1 MMQHEFRRY
10 WTVICRLGTNMRLLL
25 AGAAL
30 LGLGNGIFMTFFN
43 LYLKQGGL
51 GEAFLGR
58 LNSLGTIGSLALAI
72 PAGLLVTR
80 LGSRKS
86 LVLSCALIAVFGALQ
101 ANVLVPA
108 LLVVL
113 QIGISASTMLYGATY
128 NPEMM
133 RSTDP
138 EDRQVAFSLAFTVGT
153 VMSVIASVVGGLLP
167 RLFARFGAS
176 PVTGLRLTLLVGA
189 ALILAST
196 AVFIRLREHHDGN
209 SEPAA
214 DTPCALPNEPEVT
227 PSWKRFAFRYA
238 AVNVIIGFGA
248 GLSIP
253 YLNLYFTNRF
263 HASTVVVGNLFAM
276 SNVVLTVGALL
287 APWLVR
293 RAGLLR
299 TIAVTVGGSLVF
311 LVIMAT
317 THNIIIAAL
326 AFWMR
331 AGLMMCSTPVTD
343 KFCLEL
349 VPPEKRSVAH
359 NVFMMAWTGSW
370 AVSTALGGWLIQR
383 TGFTLPMVLTAA
395 VYGIY
400 LAVFIL
406 SFRHHPAMQYPSS
419 VCPPTI
425 PAQTD

>member
-1 MMQHEFRRY
+1 MQHEFRRY
-10 WTVICRLGTNMRLLL
+10 WTAICHLSTNMRRLL

-80 LGSRKS
+80 LGSRMS
-86 LVLSCALIAVFGALQ
+86 LVLSCALIAVFGAFQ
-101 ANVLVPA
+101 ASVLVPA

-113 QIGISASTMLYGATY
+113 QIGVSASNMLYGATY

-138 EDRQVAFSLAFTVGT
+138 GDRQVAFSLAFTIGT
-153 VMSVIASVVGGLLP
+153 VTSVVASVVGGLLP

-176 PVTGLRLTLLVGA
+176 PLTGLRLTLLVGA
-189 ALILAST
+189 VFILAST
-196 AVFIRLREHHDGN
+196 AVFIRLRESHDGS
-209 SEPAA
+209 SEHAMDA
-214 DTPCALPNEPEVT
+214 TCSVESEPEVT
-227 PSWKRFAFRYA
+227 SSWKRFAVRYA

-253 YLNLYFTNRF
+253 YLNLYFADRF

-276 SNVVLTVGALL
+276 SNVVLTIGVLL

-299 TIAVTVGGSLVF
+299 TIGVTVGGSLVF
-311 LVIMAT
+311 LVIMAF

-349 VPPEKRSVAH
+349 VPPDKRSVAH
-359 NVFMMAWTGSW
+359 NIFLMAWTGSW
-370 AVSTALGGWLIQR
+370 AISTALGGWLIQK
-383 TGFTLPMVLTAA
+383 TGFALPMMLTAA
-395 VYGIY
+395 VYGTY

>member
-1 MMQHEFRRY
+1 MHREFRRY
-10 WTVICRLGTNMRLLL
+10 WTAICHLGTNMRLLL

-30 LGLGNGIFMTFFN
+30 LGLGNGIFLTFFN

-51 GEAFLGR
+51 GEAFLGC

-80 LGSRKS
+80 LGSRMS

-101 ANVLVPA
+101 AGVLVPA
-108 LLVVL
+108 LLIVL
-113 QIGISASTMLYGATY
+113 QIGVSASNMLYGATY

-138 EDRQVAFSLAFTVGT
+138 GDRQVAFSLAFTIGT
-153 VMSVIASVVGGLLP
+153 VTSVVASVVGGLLP
-167 RLFARFGAS
+167 RLFARFGSS
-176 PVTGLRLTLLVGA
+176 PLTGLRLTLFVGA
-189 ALILAST
+189 GFILAST
-196 AVFIRLREHHDGN
+196 AVFVRVREYQHGSGEQARDA
-209 SEPAA
+209 STSVQTE
-214 DTPCALPNEPEVT
+214 LEVT
-227 PSWKRFAFRYA
+227 SSWKRFAVRYA
-238 AVNVIIGFGA
+238 VVCVIIGFGA

-253 YLNLYFTNRF
+253 YLNLYFADRF
-263 HASTVVVGNLFAM
+263 HSSTVAVGNLFAM
-276 SNVVLTVGALL
+276 SNVVLTVGVLL

-299 TIAVTVGGSLVF
+299 TIGVTIGGSLVF
-311 LVIMAT
+311 LVMMAF

-349 VPPEKRSVAH
+349 VPPDKRSVAH
-359 NVFMMAWTGSW
+359 NIFLMAWTGSW
-370 AVSTALGGWLIQR
+370 AVSTAVGGWLIQK
-383 TGFTLPMVLTAA
+383 TGFALPMMLTAA
-395 VYGIY
+395 IYGTY

-406 SFRHHPAMQYPSS
+406 FFRHHPAMQYPGA
-419 VCPPTI
+419 VCPPAI

>member
-1 MMQHEFRRY
+1 MHHELKRY
-10 WTVICRLGTNMRLLL
+10 WTTIRRLGTNMRLLL

-30 LGLGNGIFMTFFN
+30 LGMGNGIFMTFFN

-72 PAGLLVTR
+72 PAGILVTR

-86 LVLSCALIAVFGALQ
+86 LALSCALIAVFGALQ
-101 ANVLVPA
+101 ANALVPA
-108 LLVVL
+108 LLVIL
-113 QIGISASTMLYGATY
+113 EIGVSASNMLYGAAY

-138 EDRQVAFSLAFTVGT
+138 GDRQVAFSLAFTVGT
-153 VMSVIASVVGGLLP
+153 VMSVIASIVGGLLP
-167 RLFARFGAS
+167 RLSARFGAS
-176 PVTGLRLTLLVGA
+176 PLAGLRVTLLVGA
-189 ALILAST
+189 AFILAST
-196 AVFIRLREHHDGN
+196 AVFIRLREHHDGADESKTD
-209 SEPAA
+209 SE
-214 DTPCALPNEPEVT
+214 CATQDEPEIT
-227 PSWKRFAFRYA
+227 SSWKRFAFRYA
-238 AVNVIIGFGA
+238 VVNVIIGFGA
-248 GLSIP
+248 GLTIP
-253 YLNLYFTNRF
+253 YLNLYFADRF
-263 HASTVVVGNLFAM
+263 NASTVVVGNLFAV
-276 SNVVLTVGALL
+276 SNVVLTAGVLL

-293 RAGLLR
+293 RTGLMR

-311 LVIMAT
+311 LVIMAF
-317 THNIIIAAL
+317 THSIVIAAL

-349 VPPEKRSVAH
+349 VPPDKRSVAH
-359 NVFMMAWTGSW
+359 NIFQMAWTGSW
-370 AVSTALGGWLIQR
+370 AVSTALGGWLIQK
-383 TGFTLPMVLTAA
+383 TGFSLPMILTAA

-400 LAVFIL
+400 LVVFIL
-406 SFRHHPAMQYPSS
+406 SFRRHPAMQHSGL
-419 VCPPTI
+419 VCPAPI

>member
-10 WTVICRLGTNMRLLL
+10 WTAICRLGTNMRLLL

-138 EDRQVAFSLAFTVGT
+138 EDRQVAFSLAFTTGT
-153 VMSVIASVVGGLLP
+153 VMSVIASVVGGLLQ

-176 PVTGLRLTLLVGA
+176 PVTGLRLTLVVGA

-196 AVFIRLREHHDGN
+196 AVFIRLREYHDGS
-209 SEPAA
+209 SEQVVDA
-214 DTPCALPNEPEVT
+214 TCSVQSEPEVT
-227 PSWKRFAFRYA
+227 SSWKRFAFRYA
-238 AVNVIIGFGA
+238 VVNVIIGFGA

-253 YLNLYFTNRF
+253 YLNLYFTDRF

-276 SNVVLTVGALL
+276 SNVVLTVGVLL

-299 TIAVTVGGSLVF
+299 TIGVTVGGSLVF
-311 LVIMAT
+311 LVIMAF
-317 THNIIIAAL
+317 TH
-326 AFWMR
+326 
-331 AGLMMCSTPVTD
+331 

-349 VPPEKRSVAH
+349 VPSDKRSVAH
-359 NVFMMAWTGSW
+359 NIFQMAWTGSW
-370 AVSTALGGWLIQR
+370 AVSTALGGWLIQK
-383 TGFTLPMVLTAA
+383 TGFALPMMLTAA

-406 SFRHHPAMQYPSS
+406 SFRHHPTMQYPSS
-419 VCPPTI
+419 VCPATI
-425 PAQTD
+425 PTQTD

>member
-1 MMQHEFRRY
+1 MHRELRRY
-10 WTVICRLGTNMRLLL
+10 WTTICHLGTNMRLLL
-25 AGAAL
+25 VGAAL

-80 LGSRKS
+80 LGSRMS
-86 LVLSCALIAVFGALQ
+86 LVLSCALIAVLGALQ

-113 QIGISASTMLYGATY
+113 QIGISASNMLYGAAY

-138 EDRQVAFSLAFTVGT
+138 GDRQVAFSLAFTAGT
-153 VMSVIASVVGGLLP
+153 AASVVASVVGGLLP
-167 RLFARFGAS
+167 RLFVRFGAS
-176 PVTGLRLTLLVGA
+176 PVTGLRLTLVVGA
-189 ALILAST
+189 IFILAST
-196 AVFIRLREHHDGN
+196 AVFMRLREYQHGN
-209 SEPAA
+209 GGQAVDASRSVQS
-214 DTPCALPNEPEVT
+214 EPEVT
-227 PSWKRFAFRYA
+227 SSWKRFAVRYA
-238 AVNVIIGFGA
+238 VVNVIIGFGA

-253 YLNLYFTNRF
+253 YLNLYFADRF
-263 HASTVVVGNLFAM
+263 HASTVAVGNLFAM
-276 SNVVLTVGALL
+276 SNVVLTVGVLL

-293 RAGLLR
+293 RAGIIR
-299 TIAVTVGGSLVF
+299 TIGVTVGGSLVF
-311 LVIMAT
+311 LVIMAF

-349 VPPEKRSVAH
+349 VPPDKRSVAH
-359 NVFMMAWTGSW
+359 NIFMMAWTGSW
-370 AVSTALGGWLIQR
+370 AISTALGGWLIQK
-383 TGFTLPMVLTAA
+383 TGFALPMVLTAA
-395 VYGIY
+395 IYGIY

-406 SFRHHPAMQYPSS
+406 SFRHHPTMQYPSS
-419 VCPPTI
+419 VCPATI

>member
-1 MMQHEFRRY
+1 MQHEFRRY

-30 LGLGNGIFMTFFN
+30 LGLGNGIFLTFFN
-43 LYLKQGGL
+43 LYLQQGGL

-58 LNSLGTIGSLALAI
+58 LNSLGMIGSLALAI

-138 EDRQVAFSLAFTVGT
+138 GDRQAVFSLAFTVGT
-153 VMSVIASVVGGLLP
+153 VMSVIASVMGGLLP

-176 PVTGLRLTLLVGA
+176 PLIGLRLTLVVGA
-189 ALILAST
+189 AFILAST
-196 AVFIRLREHHDGN
+196 AVFIRLREYHDG
-209 SEPAA
+209 SREQVV
-214 DTPCALPNEPEVT
+214 DTPCSIQSEPEVT
-227 PSWKRFAFRYA
+227 SSWKRFAFRYA

-253 YLNLYFTNRF
+253 YLNLYFADRF

-276 SNVVLTVGALL
+276 SNVVLTVGVLL

-299 TIAVTVGGSLVF
+299 TIGVTVGGSLVF
-311 LVIMAT
+311 LVIMAF

-326 AFWMR
+326 AFWIR

-349 VPPEKRSVAH
+349 VPPDKRSVAH
-359 NVFMMAWTGSW
+359 NIFQVAWTASW
-370 AVSTALGGWLIQR
+370 AVSTALGGWLIQK
-383 TGFTLPMVLTAA
+383 TGFALPMVLTAA

-400 LAVFIL
+400 LAFFIL
-406 SFRHHPAMQYPSS
+406 SFRHHPAMQYSSS

-425 PAQTD
+425 PAHTD

>member
-1 MMQHEFRRY
+1 MQHEFRRY
-10 WTVICRLGTNMRLLL
+10 WTVICHLGTNMRLLL

-30 LGLGNGIFMTFFN
+30 LGLGNGIFLTFFN
-43 LYLKQGGL
+43 LYLQQGGL

-113 QIGISASTMLYGATY
+113 QIGVSASTMLYGATY

-133 RSTDP
+133 HSTDP
-138 EDRQVAFSLAFTVGT
+138 GDRQAVFSLAFTVGT

-176 PVTGLRLTLLVGA
+176 LLIGLRLTLVVGA
-189 ALILAST
+189 AFILAST
-196 AVFIRLREHHDGN
+196 AVFIRLREYHDG
-209 SEPAA
+209 SREQVVDAPSSVQS
-214 DTPCALPNEPEVT
+214 EPEVT
-227 PSWKRFAFRYA
+227 SSWKRFAFRYA
-238 AVNVIIGFGA
+238 AVSVIIGFGA

-253 YLNLYFTNRF
+253 YLNLYFADRF

-276 SNVVLTVGALL
+276 SNVVLTVGVLL

-299 TIAVTVGGSLVF
+299 TIGVTVGGSLVF
-311 LVIMAT
+311 LVIMAF
-317 THNIIIAAL
+317 THNIFIATL
-326 AFWMR
+326 AFWIR

-349 VPPEKRSVAH
+349 VPPDKRSVAH
-359 NVFMMAWTGSW
+359 NIFQVAWTVSW
-370 AVSTALGGWLIQR
+370 AVSTALGGWLIQK
-383 TGFTLPMVLTAA
+383 TGFALPMVLTAA

-406 SFRHHPAMQYPSS
+406 SFRHHPAMQYSSS
-419 VCPPTI
+419 VCPPTM

>member
-1 MMQHEFRRY
+1 MQHEFRRY
-10 WTVICRLGTNMRLLL
+10 WTTICHLGTNMRLLL

-43 LYLKQGGL
+43 LYLQQGGL

-80 LGSRKS
+80 LDSRKS

-138 EDRQVAFSLAFTVGT
+138 GDRQVAFSLAFTTGT
-153 VMSVIASVVGGLLP
+153 VMSVVASVVGGLLP
-167 RLFARFGAS
+167 RLFAHFGAS
-176 PVTGLRLTLLVGA
+176 PVTGLRLTLVVGA
-189 ALILAST
+189 IFILAS
-196 AVFIRLREHHDGN
+196 AAAFIHLREYQHGN
-209 SEPAA
+209 GGQTVDASHSVQS
-214 DTPCALPNEPEVT
+214 EPEVT
-227 PSWKRFAFRYA
+227 SSWKRFAVRYA
-238 AVNVIIGFGA
+238 VVSVIIGFGA

-253 YLNLYFTNRF
+253 YLNLYFADRF
-263 HASTVVVGNLFAM
+263 HASTVAVGNLFAM
-276 SNVVLTVGALL
+276 SNVVLTVGVLL

-293 RAGLLR
+293 RAGLMR
-299 TIAVTVGGSLVF
+299 TIGVTVGGSLVF
-311 LVIMAT
+311 LVIMAF

-349 VPPEKRSVAH
+349 VPPDKRSVAH
-359 NVFMMAWTGSW
+359 NIFMMAWTGSW
-370 AVSTALGGWLIQR
+370 AISTALGGWLIQK
-383 TGFTLPMVLTAA
+383 TGFALPMMLTAA

-406 SFRHHPAMQYPSS
+406 SFRHHPTMQYPSS
-419 VCPPTI
+419 VCPATI
-425 PAQTD
+425 PVQTD

>member
-1 MMQHEFRRY
+1 MQHEFRRY
-10 WTVICRLGTNMRLLL
+10 WTVICHLGTNMRRLLS
-25 AGAAL
+25 GAAL

-101 ANVLVPA
+101 ANILVPA

-113 QIGISASTMLYGATY
+113 QVGISASTMLYGATY

-138 EDRQVAFSLAFTVGT
+138 QDRQVAFSLAFTIGT
-153 VMSVIASVVGGLLP
+153 VMAVIASAVGGLLP

-189 ALILAST
+189 AFILAST
-196 AVFIRLREHHDGN
+196 AVFIRLREHHSGTG
-209 SEPAA
+209 EQAA

-253 YLNLYFTNRF
+253 YLNLYFTDRF

-276 SNVVLTVGALL
+276 SNAVLTVGVLL

-299 TIAVTVGGSLVF
+299 TIAITVGGSLVF
-311 LVIMAT
+311 LVIMAL
-317 THNIIIAAL
+317 THNVVIAAL

-349 VPPEKRSVAH
+349 VPSDKRSVAH
-359 NVFMMAWTGSW
+359 NIFQMAWTGSW
-370 AVSTALGGWLIQR
+370 AISTALGGWLIQK

-395 VYGIY
+395 IYGIY
-400 LAVFIL
+400 LAFFIL
-406 SFRHHPAMQYPSS
+406 SFRHHPAMQHPST

-425 PAQTD
+425 PVQTD

>member
-1 MMQHEFRRY
+1 
-10 WTVICRLGTNMRLLL
+10 
-25 AGAAL
+25 
-30 LGLGNGIFMTFFN
+30 
-43 LYLKQGGL
+43 
-51 GEAFLGR
+51 
-58 LNSLGTIGSLALAI
+58 
-72 PAGLLVTR
+72 
-80 LGSRKS
+80 
-86 LVLSCALIAVFGALQ
+86 
-101 ANVLVPA
+101 
-108 LLVVL
+108 
-113 QIGISASTMLYGATY
+113 
-128 NPEMM
+128 
-133 RSTDP
+133 
-138 EDRQVAFSLAFTVGT
+138 
-153 VMSVIASVVGGLLP
+153 
-167 RLFARFGAS
+167 RFGAS
-176 PVTGLRLTLLVGA
+176 PVSGLRLTLVVGA
-189 ALILAST
+189 AFVLAST
-196 AVFIRLREHHDGN
+196 AVFMRLREHRSGS
-209 SEPAA
+209 SEQVA
-214 DTPCALPNEPEVT
+214 DTPCALQNEPEVT

-253 YLNLYFTNRF
+253 YLNLYFTDRF

-276 SNVVLTVGALL
+276 SNVVLTVGVLL

-311 LVIMAT
+311 LVIMAFA
-317 THNIIIAAL
+317 HNIIVATL

-349 VPPEKRSVAH
+349 VPPDRRSVAH
-359 NVFMMAWTGSW
+359 NIFQMAWTGSW
-370 AVSTALGGWLIQR
+370 AVSTALGGWLIQK
-383 TGFTLPMVLTAA
+383 TGFTLPMVLTAT

-406 SFRHHPAMQYPSS
+406 SFRHHPAMQHAGS

>member
-1 MMQHEFRRY
+1 
-10 WTVICRLGTNMRLLL
+10 MRLLL

-30 LGLGNGIFMTFFN
+30 LGLGNGIFLTFFN

-80 LGSRKS
+80 LGSRMS
-86 LVLSCALIAVFGALQ
+86 LVLSCALIAVLGALQ

-113 QIGISASTMLYGATY
+113 QIGISASNMLYGAAY

-138 EDRQVAFSLAFTVGT
+138 GDRQVAFSLAFTAGVA
-153 VMSVIASVVGGLLP
+153 ASVVGGLLP
-167 RLFARFGAS
+167 RLFVRFGAS
-176 PVTGLRLTLLVGA
+176 PVTGLRLTLVVGA
-189 ALILAST
+189 IFILAST
-196 AVFIRLREHHDGN
+196 AVFMRLREYQHGN
-209 SEPAA
+209 GGQAVDASRSVQS
-214 DTPCALPNEPEVT
+214 EPEVT
-227 PSWKRFAFRYA
+227 SSWKRFAVRYA
-238 AVNVIIGFGA
+238 VVNVIIGFGA

-253 YLNLYFTNRF
+253 YLNLYFADRF
-263 HASTVVVGNLFAM
+263 HASTVAVGNLFAM
-276 SNVVLTVGALL
+276 SNVVLTVGVLL

-293 RAGLLR
+293 RAGIIR
-299 TIAVTVGGSLVF
+299 TIGVTVGGSLVF
-311 LVIMAT
+311 LVIMAF

-349 VPPEKRSVAH
+349 VPPDKRSVAH
-359 NVFMMAWTGSW
+359 NIFMMAWTGSW
-370 AVSTALGGWLIQR
+370 AISTALGGWLIQK
-383 TGFTLPMVLTAA
+383 TGFALPMVLTAA
-395 VYGIY
+395 IYGIY

-406 SFRHHPAMQYPSS
+406 SFRHHPTMQYPSS
-419 VCPPTI
+419 VCPATI

>member
-1 MMQHEFRRY
+1 MQHEFRRY
-10 WTVICRLGTNMRLLL
+10 WTVISHLGTNMRLLL
-25 AGAAL
+25 SGAAL

-101 ANVLVPA
+101 ANILVPA

-113 QIGISASTMLYGATY
+113 QVGISASTMLYGATY

-138 EDRQVAFSLAFTVGT
+138 QDRQVAFSLAFTIGT
-153 VMSVIASVVGGLLP
+153 VMAVIASAVGGLLP

-189 ALILAST
+189 AFILAST
-196 AVFIRLREHHDGN
+196 AVFIRLREHHGGT
-209 SEPAA
+209 SEQAA

-227 PSWKRFAFRYA
+227 SSWKRFAFRYA

-253 YLNLYFTNRF
+253 YLNLYFTDRF

-276 SNVVLTVGALL
+276 SNVVLTVGVLL

-311 LVIMAT
+311 LVIMAL
-317 THNIIIAAL
+317 THSVVIAAL

-349 VPPEKRSVAH
+349 VPPEKRSVTH
-359 NVFMMAWTGSW
+359 NIFQMAWTGSW
-370 AVSTALGGWLIQR
+370 AVSTALGGWLIQK

-395 VYGIY
+395 IYGIY
-400 LAVFIL
+400 LAFFIL
-406 SFRHHPAMQYPSS
+406 SFRHHPAMQHPST

-425 PAQTD
+425 PVQTD

>member
-1 MMQHEFRRY
+1 MQHEFRRY
-10 WTVICRLGTNMRLLL
+10 WTAISHLGTNMRLLL

-58 LNSLGTIGSLALAI
+58 LNSLGTLGSLALAI

-138 EDRQVAFSLAFTVGT
+138 RDRQVAFSLAFTTGT
-153 VMSVIASVVGGLLP
+153 VMSVIASAVGGLLP

-176 PVTGLRLTLLVGA
+176 PVTGLRLTLVVGA
-189 ALILAST
+189 TLILAST
-196 AVFIRLREHHDGN
+196 AVFIRLREYHDGS
-209 SEPAA
+209 SEQAA
-214 DTPCALPNEPEVT
+214 DAPYSIQSEPEVT
-227 PSWKRFAFRYA
+227 SSWKRFAFRYA
-238 AVNVIIGFGA
+238 VVNVIIGFGA

-253 YLNLYFTNRF
+253 YLNLYFTDRF

-276 SNVVLTVGALL
+276 SNVVLTVGVLL

-311 LVIMAT
+311 LVIMAF

-349 VPPEKRSVAH
+349 VPPDKRSVAH
-359 NVFMMAWTGSW
+359 NIFQMAWTGSW
-370 AVSTALGGWLIQR
+370 AVSTALGGWLIQK
-383 TGFTLPMVLTAA
+383 TGFALPMVLTAA

-406 SFRHHPAMQYPSS
+406 SFRHHPTMQYSS
-419 VCPPTI
+419 TVCPAAI

>member
-1 MMQHEFRRY
+1 MQHEFRRY
-10 WTVICRLGTNMRLLL
+10 WTAICRLGTNMRLLL

-80 LGSRKS
+80 LGSRNS

-138 EDRQVAFSLAFTVGT
+138 GDRQVAFSLAFTTGT
-153 VMSVIASVVGGLLP
+153 VMSIIASVVGGFLP

-196 AVFIRLREHHDGN
+196 AVFIRLREYQSSS
-209 SEPAA
+209 SEQMA
-214 DTPCALPNEPEVT
+214 DIPCVVQNEPEVT

-253 YLNLYFTNRF
+253 YLNLYFTDRF

-276 SNVVLTVGALL
+276 SNVVLTVGVLL

-311 LVIMAT
+311 LVIMAF
-317 THNIIIAAL
+317 THNIVIAAL

-349 VPPEKRSVAH
+349 VPPDKRSVAH
-359 NVFMMAWTGSW
+359 NVFQTAWTASW
-370 AVSTALGGWLIQR
+370 AVSTALGGWLIQK
-383 TGFTLPMVLTAA
+383 TGFTLPMVLTAT

-400 LAVFIL
+400 LTVFIL
-406 SFRHHPAMQYPSS
+406 SFRHHPTMQHSSS

-425 PAQTD
+425 PTQTD

>member
-1 MMQHEFRRY
+1 MIQHEFRRY
-10 WTVICRLGTNMRLLL
+10 WTTICHLGTNMRLLL

-80 LGSRKS
+80 LGSRRS

-113 QIGISASTMLYGATY
+113 QVGISASTMLYGATY

-138 EDRQVAFSLAFTVGT
+138 QDRQVAFSLAFTTGT
-153 VMSVIASVVGGLLP
+153 VMSVIASAVGGLLP
-167 RLFARFGAS
+167 RFFAQFGAL

-189 ALILAST
+189 AFILAST
-196 AVFIRLREHHDGN
+196 GVFIRLREHQSGG
-209 SEPAA
+209 EQAA
-214 DTPCALPNEPEVT
+214 DAHSTLQNEPEVT

-253 YLNLYFTNRF
+253 YLNLYFTDRF

-276 SNVVLTVGALL
+276 SNVVLTVGVLL

-293 RAGLLR
+293 RAGPLR

-311 LVIMAT
+311 LVIMAL
-317 THNIIIAAL
+317 THNVFIAAL

-349 VPPEKRSVAH
+349 VPSDKRSVAH
-359 NVFMMAWTGSW
+359 NIFQMAWTGSW
-370 AVSTALGGWLIQR
+370 AVSTALGGWLIQK

-395 VYGIY
+395 IYGIY
-400 LAVFIL
+400 LALFVL
-406 SFRHHPAMQYPSS
+406 SFRHHPAMQLSGS

-425 PAQTD
+425 PVQTD

>member
-1 MMQHEFRRY
+1 M
-10 WTVICRLGTNMRLLL
+10 
-25 AGAAL
+25 
-30 LGLGNGIFMTFFN
+30 
-43 LYLKQGGL
+43 
-51 GEAFLGR
+51 
-58 LNSLGTIGSLALAI
+58 
-72 PAGLLVTR
+72 TR

-113 QIGISASTMLYGATY
+113 QVGISASTMLYGATY

-138 EDRQVAFSLAFTVGT
+138 QDRQVAFSLAFTTGT
-153 VMSVIASVVGGLLP
+153 AMSVIASAVGGLLP
-167 RLFARFGAS
+167 RFFAPVRGIARHRAPPDPPCGSCLHPCEHGRLHPPAGAS
-176 PVTGLRLTLLVGA
+176 SERRRAASRHPGA
-189 ALILAST
+189 HQS
-196 AVFIRLREHHDGN
+196 
-209 SEPAA
+209 
-214 DTPCALPNEPEVT
+214 EPEVT
-227 PSWKRFAFRYA
+227 SSWKRFAFRYA

-253 YLNLYFTNRF
+253 YLNLYFTDRF

-276 SNVVLTVGALL
+276 SNVVLTAGVLL

-311 LVIMAT
+311 LVIMAL
-317 THNIIIAAL
+317 THNVVIAAL

-343 KFCLEL
+343 EFCLEL
-349 VPPEKRSVAH
+349 VPSDKRSVAH
-359 NVFMMAWTGSW
+359 NIFQMAWTGSW
-370 AVSTALGGWLIQR
+370 AISTALGGWLIQK

-395 VYGIY
+395 IYGIY
-400 LAVFIL
+400 LVLFVL
-406 SFRHHPAMQYPSS
+406 SFRHHPAMQHHGM

>member
-1 MMQHEFRRY
+1 MQHEFRRY
-10 WTVICRLGTNMRLLL
+10 WTAICHLGTNMRLLL

-138 EDRQVAFSLAFTVGT
+138 EDRQVAFSLAFTTGT

-176 PVTGLRLTLLVGA
+176 PITGLRLTLVVGA

-196 AVFIRLREHHDGN
+196 AVFIRLREYHDGS
-209 SEPAA
+209 SEHAVDA
-214 DTPCALPNEPEVT
+214 TCSVQSEPEVT
-227 PSWKRFAFRYA
+227 SSWKRFAFRYA
-238 AVNVIIGFGA
+238 VVNVIIGFGA

-253 YLNLYFTNRF
+253 YLNLYFADRF

-276 SNVVLTVGALL
+276 SNVVLTVGVLL

-299 TIAVTVGGSLVF
+299 TIGVTVAGSLVF
-311 LVIMAT
+311 LVIMAF

-349 VPPEKRSVAH
+349 VPPDKRSVAH
-359 NVFMMAWTGSW
+359 NIFQMAWTGSW
-370 AVSTALGGWLIQR
+370 AVSTALGGWLIQK
-383 TGFTLPMVLTAA
+383 TGFALPMVLTAA

-406 SFRHHPAMQYPSS
+406 SFRHHPTMQYPSS
-419 VCPPTI
+419 VCPATI

>member
-1 MMQHEFRRY
+1 MQHEFRRY
-10 WTVICRLGTNMRLLL
+10 WTVIRHLGTNMRLLL

-86 LVLSCALIAVFGALQ
+86 LVLSAALIAAFGALQ

-108 LLVVL
+108 LLIVL

-138 EDRQVAFSLAFTVGT
+138 EDRQAAFSLAFTVGT
-153 VMSVIASVVGGLLP
+153 VMSVIASAVGGLLP
-167 RLFARFGAS
+167 RLFSRFGAS
-176 PVTGLRLTLLVGA
+176 AVTGLRLTLLVGA
-189 ALILAST
+189 AFILAST
-196 AVFIRLREHHDGN
+196 AVFVRLRDHRSGGGEQ
-209 SEPAA
+209 AA
-214 DTPCALPNEPEVT
+214 DTAPAAQSEPEVAS
-227 PSWKRFAFRYA
+227 SWKRFAFRYA
-238 AVNVIIGFGA
+238 AVNVVIGFGA

-253 YLNLYFTNRF
+253 YLNLYFTDRF
-263 HASTVVVGNLFAM
+263 NASTVVVGNLFAM
-276 SNVVLTVGALL
+276 SNVVLTVGVLL

-299 TIAVTVGGSLVF
+299 TITVTVGGSLVF
-311 LVIMAT
+311 LVIMAL
-317 THNIIIAAL
+317 THNIIIAAV

-343 KFCLEL
+343 KFSLEL
-349 VPPEKRSVAH
+349 VPSDKRSVAH
-359 NVFMMAWTGSW
+359 NIFQMAWTGSW
-370 AVSTALGGWLIQR
+370 AISTALGGWLIQK
-383 TGFTLPMVLTAA
+383 TGFTLPMVLTAT
-395 VYGIY
+395 VYGVY
-400 LAVFIL
+400 LGVFVL
-406 SFRHHPAMQYPSS
+406 SFRHHPAMRHPGI
-419 VCPPTI
+419 VGPTTI

>member
-1 MMQHEFRRY
+1 MQHEFRRY
-10 WTVICRLGTNMRLLL
+10 WTAISHLGTNMRLLL

-58 LNSLGTIGSLALAI
+58 LNSLGTLGSLALAI

-138 EDRQVAFSLAFTVGT
+138 GDRQVAFSLAFTTGT
-153 VMSVIASVVGGLLP
+153 VMSVIASAVGGLLP

-176 PVTGLRLTLLVGA
+176 PVTGLRLTLVVGA
-189 ALILAST
+189 TLILAST
-196 AVFIRLREHHDGN
+196 AVFIRLREYHDGS
-209 SEPAA
+209 SEQAA
-214 DTPCALPNEPEVT
+214 DVPYSIQSEPEVT
-227 PSWKRFAFRYA
+227 SSWKRFAFRYA
-238 AVNVIIGFGA
+238 VVNVIIGFGA

-253 YLNLYFTNRF
+253 YLNLYFTDRF

-276 SNVVLTVGALL
+276 SNVVLTVGVLL

-311 LVIMAT
+311 LVIMAF

-349 VPPEKRSVAH
+349 VPPDKRSVAH
-359 NVFMMAWTGSW
+359 NVFLMAWTGSW
-370 AVSTALGGWLIQR
+370 AVSTALGGWLIQK
-383 TGFTLPMVLTAA
+383 TGFALPMVLTAT

-406 SFRHHPAMQYPSS
+406 SFRHHPTMQYSS
-419 VCPPTI
+419 TVCPATI

>member
-1 MMQHEFRRY
+1 MQHEFRRY
-10 WTVICRLGTNMRLLL
+10 WTAICHLGTNMRLLL

-30 LGLGNGIFMTFFN
+30 LGLGNGIFLTFFN

-80 LGSRKS
+80 LGSRTS
-86 LVLSCALIAVFGALQ
+86 LVLSCALVAVFGALQ
-101 ANVLVPA
+101 AGVLVPA
-108 LLVVL
+108 LLIVL
-113 QIGISASTMLYGATY
+113 QIGVSASNMLYGATY

-138 EDRQVAFSLAFTVGT
+138 GDRQVAFSLAFTIGT
-153 VMSVIASVVGGLLP
+153 ITSVVASVVGGLLP

-176 PVTGLRLTLLVGA
+176 SVTGLRLTLLIGA
-189 ALILAST
+189 GFILAST
-196 AVFIRLREHHDGN
+196 VVFARLREDQRG
-209 SEPAA
+209 SREPAG
-214 DTPCALPNEPEVT
+214 DTSPPVQSELEVT
-227 PSWKRFAFRYA
+227 SSWRRFAIRYA
-238 AVNVIIGFGA
+238 VVNVIIGFGA

-253 YLNLYFTNRF
+253 YLNLYFADRF
-263 HASTVVVGNLFAM
+263 HASTVAVGNLFAM
-276 SNVVLTVGALL
+276 SNVVLTVGVLL

-293 RAGLLR
+293 KAGVLR
-299 TIAVTVGGSLVF
+299 TIGVTTGGSLVF
-311 LVIMAT
+311 LVIMAFT
-317 THNIIIAAL
+317 RNIIIAAL
-326 AFWMR
+326 AFWLR

-359 NVFMMAWTGSW
+359 NIFVMAWTASW
-370 AVSTALGGWLIQR
+370 AVSTALGGWLIQK
-383 TGFTLPMVLTAA
+383 TGFALPMILTAA
-395 VYGIY
+395 VYGTY

-406 SFRHHPAMQYPSS
+406 FFRHHPAMQYSGA
-419 VCPPTI
+419 VCPAVVPVR
-425 PAQTD
+425 TD

>member
-1 MMQHEFRRY
+1 MQHEFRRY
-10 WTVICRLGTNMRLLL
+10 WTAISHLGTNMRLLL

-58 LNSLGTIGSLALAI
+58 LNSLGTLGSLALAI

-86 LVLSCALIAVFGALQ
+86 LVLSCALIAVLGALQ
-101 ANVLVPA
+101 ANVLAPA

-138 EDRQVAFSLAFTVGT
+138 EDRQVAFSLAFTTGT
-153 VMSVIASVVGGLLP
+153 VMSVVASVVGGLLP

-176 PVTGLRLTLLVGA
+176 PVTGLRLTLVVGA
-189 ALILAST
+189 ALVLAST
-196 AVFIRLREHHDGN
+196 AVFIRLREYHDG
-209 SEPAA
+209 SSDQAA
-214 DTPCALPNEPEVT
+214 APCSVQSEPEVT
-227 PSWKRFAFRYA
+227 SSWKRFAFRYA
-238 AVNVIIGFGA
+238 VVNVIIGFGA

-253 YLNLYFTNRF
+253 YLNLYFTDRF

-276 SNVVLTVGALL
+276 SNVVLTVGVLL

-299 TIAVTVGGSLVF
+299 TIGVTVGGSLVF
-311 LVIMAT
+311 LVIMAF

-349 VPPEKRSVAH
+349 VPPDKRSVAH
-359 NVFMMAWTGSW
+359 NIFQMAWTGSW
-370 AVSTALGGWLIQR
+370 AVSTALGGWLIQK
-383 TGFTLPMVLTAA
+383 TGFALPMVLTAT

-406 SFRHHPAMQYPSS
+406 SFRHHPTMQYPSS
-419 VCPPTI
+419 VCPATI

>member
-1 MMQHEFRRY
+1 MHHELRRY
-10 WTVICRLGTNMRLLL
+10 WTAICHLGTNMRFLLG
-25 AGAAL
+25 GAAL
-30 LGLGNGIFMTFFN
+30 LGMGNGIFMTFFN

-86 LVLSCALIAVFGALQ
+86 LVLSCALIAAFGALQ
-101 ANVLVPA
+101 ANVLVPV
-108 LLVVL
+108 LLVIL
-113 QIGISASTMLYGATY
+113 QIGVSASNMLYGATY

-138 EDRQVAFSLAFTVGT
+138 ADRQVAFSLAFTVGT
-153 VMSVIASVVGGLLP
+153 VMSVIASIVGGLLP

-176 PVTGLRLTLLVGA
+176 PLTGLRLTLLVGA
-189 ALILAST
+189 GFILAST
-196 AVFIRLREHHDGN
+196 AVFIRLRDHRGDNG
-209 SEPAA
+209 EPAGSSSCNQT
-214 DTPCALPNEPEVT
+214 DEPEIT
-227 PSWKRFAFRYA
+227 SSWKRFAFRYA
-238 AVNVIIGFGA
+238 AVNVIIGSGA

-253 YLNLYFTNRF
+253 YLNLYFTDRF
-263 HASTVVVGNLFAM
+263 QASTVVVGNLFAM
-276 SNVVLTVGALL
+276 SNVVLTVGVLL
-287 APWLVR
+287 APSLVR
-293 RAGLLR
+293 RAGLMR

-311 LVIMAT
+311 LVIMAF
-317 THNIIIAAL
+317 THNIIVAAI

-349 VPPEKRSVAH
+349 VPAEKRSVAH
-359 NVFMMAWTGSW
+359 NIFQMAWTGSW
-370 AVSTALGGWLIQR
+370 AVSTALGGWLIQK
-383 TGFTLPMVLTAA
+383 TGFSLPMMLTAA
-395 VYGIY
+395 IYGIY

-406 SFRHHPAMQYPSS
+406 SFRHHPAMKHTGS

-425 PAQTD
+425 PVQTD

>member
-1 MMQHEFRRY
+1 MQHEFRRY
-10 WTVICRLGTNMRLLL
+10 WTAISHLGTNMRLLL

-58 LNSLGTIGSLALAI
+58 LNSLGTLGSLALAI

-138 EDRQVAFSLAFTVGT
+138 RDRQVAFSLAFTTGT
-153 VMSVIASVVGGLLP
+153 VMSVIASAVGGLLP

-176 PVTGLRLTLLVGA
+176 PVTGLRLTLVVGA
-189 ALILAST
+189 IFILAST
-196 AVFIRLREHHDGN
+196 AVFMRLREYQHGN
-209 SEPAA
+209 GGQAVDASRSVQS
-214 DTPCALPNEPEVT
+214 EPEVT
-227 PSWKRFAFRYA
+227 SSWKRFAVRYA
-238 AVNVIIGFGA
+238 VVNVIIGFGA

-253 YLNLYFTNRF
+253 YLNLYFADRF
-263 HASTVVVGNLFAM
+263 HASTVAVGNLFAM
-276 SNVVLTVGALL
+276 SNVVLTVGVLL

-293 RAGLLR
+293 RAGIIR
-299 TIAVTVGGSLVF
+299 TIGVTVGGSLVF
-311 LVIMAT
+311 LVIMAF

-349 VPPEKRSVAH
+349 VPPDKRSVAH
-359 NVFMMAWTGSW
+359 NIFMMAWTGSW
-370 AVSTALGGWLIQR
+370 AISTALGGWLIQK
-383 TGFTLPMVLTAA
+383 TGFALPMVLTAA
-395 VYGIY
+395 IYGIY

-406 SFRHHPAMQYPSS
+406 SFRHHPTMQYPSA
-419 VCPPTI
+419 VCPATI

>member
-1 MMQHEFRRY
+1 MQHEFRRY
-10 WTVICRLGTNMRLLL
+10 WTAICHLGTNMRLLL

-138 EDRQVAFSLAFTVGT
+138 EDRQVAFSLAFTTGT

-176 PVTGLRLTLLVGA
+176 PITGLRLTLVVGA

-196 AVFIRLREHHDGN
+196 AVFIRLREYHDGS
-209 SEPAA
+209 SEQVVDA
-214 DTPCALPNEPEVT
+214 TCSVQSEPEVT
-227 PSWKRFAFRYA
+227 SSWKRFAFRYA

-253 YLNLYFTNRF
+253 YLNLYFADRF
-263 HASTVVVGNLFAM
+263 QASTVVVGNLFAM
-276 SNVVLTVGALL
+276 SNVVLTIGVLL

-299 TIAVTVGGSLVF
+299 TIGVTVGGSLVF
-311 LVIMAT
+311 LVIMAF

-349 VPPEKRSVAH
+349 VPPDKRSVAH
-359 NVFMMAWTGSW
+359 NVFLMAWTGSW
-370 AVSTALGGWLIQR
+370 AVSTALGGWLIQK
-383 TGFTLPMVLTAA
+383 TGFALPMMLTAA

-406 SFRHHPAMQYPSS
+406 SFRHHPTMQYPSS
-419 VCPPTI
+419 VCPATI
-425 PAQTD
+425 PTQTD

>member
-1 MMQHEFRRY
+1 
-10 WTVICRLGTNMRLLL
+10 MRLLL

-72 PAGLLVTR
+72 PAGLLVTH

-101 ANVLVPA
+101 ANALVPA

-138 EDRQVAFSLAFTVGT
+138 GDRQVAFSLAFTVGT
-153 VMSVIASVVGGLLP
+153 VMSVVASVVGGLLP

-176 PVTGLRLTLLVGA
+176 PVTGLRLTLDVGA
-189 ALILAST
+189 TLILAST
-196 AVFIRLREHHDGN
+196 AVFIRLREHHNGS
-209 SEPAA
+209 SEHAVDA
-214 DTPCALPNEPEVT
+214 TYSVQNEPEVT
-227 PSWKRFAFRYA
+227 SSWKRFAFRYA
-238 AVNVIIGFGA
+238 VVNVIIGFGA

-253 YLNLYFTNRF
+253 YLNLYFADRF

-276 SNVVLTVGALL
+276 SNVVLTVGVLL

-299 TIAVTVGGSLVF
+299 TIGVTVAGSLVF
-311 LVIMAT
+311 LVIMAF

-349 VPPEKRSVAH
+349 VPPDKRSVAH
-359 NVFMMAWTGSW
+359 NIFMMAWTGSW
-370 AVSTALGGWLIQR
+370 AISTALGGWLIQK
-383 TGFTLPMVLTAA
+383 TGFALPMVLTAA

-400 LAVFIL
+400 LVVFIL
-406 SFRHHPAMQYPSS
+406 SFRHHPTMQYPSS
-419 VCPPTI
+419 VCPAMI

>member
-1 MMQHEFRRY
+1 MDHELKRY
-10 WTVICRLGTNMRLLL
+10 WTTIRRLGTNMQLLL

-30 LGLGNGIFMTFFN
+30 LGMGNGIFMTFFN

-72 PAGLLVTR
+72 PAGILVTR

-86 LVLSCALIAVFGALQ
+86 LALSCALIAVFGALQ
-101 ANVLVPA
+101 ANALAPA
-108 LLVVL
+108 LLVIL
-113 QIGISASTMLYGATY
+113 EIGVSASNMLYGAAY

-138 EDRQVAFSLAFTVGT
+138 RDRQVVFSLAFTVGT
-153 VMSVIASVVGGLLP
+153 VMSVIASIVGGLLP
-167 RLFARFGAS
+167 RLAARFGAS
-176 PVTGLRLTLLVGA
+176 PLAGLRVTLIVGA
-189 ALILAST
+189 AFILAST
-196 AVFIRLREHHDGN
+196 AVFIRLREHPTGSDECVGGDP
-209 SEPAA
+209 SVLY
-214 DTPCALPNEPEVT
+214 DEPEIT
-227 PSWKRFAFRYA
+227 SSWKRFAFRYA
-238 AVNVIIGFGA
+238 VVNVIIGFGA

-253 YLNLYFTNRF
+253 YLNVYFTDRF
-263 HASTVVVGNLFAM
+263 NASTVVVGNLFAM
-276 SNVVLTVGALL
+276 SNVVLTVGVLL

-299 TIAVTVGGSLVF
+299 TIGVTVGGSLVF
-311 LVIMAT
+311 LVIMAF

-326 AFWMR
+326 AFWIR

-349 VPPEKRSVAH
+349 VPPDKRSVAH
-359 NVFMMAWTGSW
+359 NIFQMAWTGSW
-370 AVSTALGGWLIQR
+370 AVSTALGGWLIQNR
-383 TGFTLPMVLTAA
+383 GFSLPMILTAA

-400 LAVFIL
+400 LAVFVL
-406 SFRHHPAMQYPSS
+406 SFRHHPAMRHPG
-419 VCPPTI
+419 PAFPAAI

>member
-1 MMQHEFRRY
+1 
-10 WTVICRLGTNMRLLL
+10 
-25 AGAAL
+25 
-30 LGLGNGIFMTFFN
+30 
-43 LYLKQGGL
+43 
-51 GEAFLGR
+51 
-58 LNSLGTIGSLALAI
+58 
-72 PAGLLVTR
+72 VTR

-86 LVLSCALIAVFGALQ
+86 LVLSCALIAVLGALQ

-153 VMSVIASVVGGLLP
+153 VMSVIASAVGGLLP

-176 PVTGLRLTLLVGA
+176 PVAGLRLTLLVGA
-189 ALILAST
+189 AFILAST
-196 AVFIRLREHHDGN
+196 GVFIRLQER
-209 SEPAA
+209 PASGGERPA
-214 DTPCALPNEPEVT
+214 DTPCADRSEPEVT
-227 PSWKRFAFRYA
+227 SSWKRFAFRYA

-253 YLNLYFTNRF
+253 YLNLYFTDRF
-263 HASTVVVGNLFAM
+263 NASTVVVGNLFAM
-276 SNVVLTVGALL
+276 SNVVLTAGVLL

-311 LVIMAT
+311 LVIMAL
-317 THNIIIAAL
+317 THNVVIAAL

-349 VPPEKRSVAH
+349 VPSDKRSVAH
-359 NVFMMAWTGSW
+359 NIFQMAWTGSW
-370 AVSTALGGWLIQR
+370 AISTALGGWLIQK

-395 VYGIY
+395 IYGTY
-400 LAVFIL
+400 LVFFIL
-406 SFRHHPAMQYPSS
+406 SFRHHPAMQHHGM